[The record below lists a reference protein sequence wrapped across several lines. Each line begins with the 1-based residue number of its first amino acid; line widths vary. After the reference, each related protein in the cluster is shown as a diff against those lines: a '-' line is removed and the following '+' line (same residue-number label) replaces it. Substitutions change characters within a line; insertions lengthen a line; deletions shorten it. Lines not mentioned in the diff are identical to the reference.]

1 MLARTTRA
9 TGSSW
14 IALEER
20 VSLPETYD
28 DELIDT
34 TEFDE
39 FIEAKLIVEVLQELK
54 SGKEGTVYCCRADPR
69 TGHDLLAVKIYR
81 PPEHRMFHNNAVYQ
95 EGRWVGD
102 RRLER
107 AVAKKTK
114 TGRGFSAD
122 SWVAQE
128 YGALERLHAAGAS
141 VPRPFA
147 RNGQALLMEFVGDED
162 GPAPLLQNADV
173 PREAALP
180 LFRRILDEVG
190 IWLTNGLIHADL
202 SPYNILVWEG
212 QPVVIDFPQA
222 VDPETN
228 PRARELLTR
237 DVTNVCRYFGRHG
250 IRADAEGIAIDL
262 WRRLGPRDRYS
273 F

>member
-1 MLARTTRA
+1 MLARTARA
-9 TGSSW
+9 TGPSW

-20 VSLPETYD
+20 VSIPEIYE
-28 DELIDT
+28 DELSET
-34 TEFDE
+34 SEFDE
-39 FIEAKLIVEVLQELK
+39 FIETEWITAVLQELK
-54 SGKEGTVYCCRADPR
+54 SGKEGTVYCCRAAPR
-69 TGHDLLAVKIYR
+69 TGHDLLAVKVYR
-81 PPEHRMFHNNAVYQ
+81 SQEHRMFHNNAVYQ
-95 EGRWVGD
+95 EGRWIGD

-114 TGRGFSAD
+114 TGRSVRSD
-122 SWVAQE
+122 SWVSQE
-128 YGALERLHAAGAS
+128 YNALERLHNAGAS
-141 VPRPFA
+141 VPRPLA
-147 RNGQALLMEFVGDED
+147 RNGQALLMEFIGDED

-173 PREAALP
+173 AKEAAVP
-180 LFRRILDEVG
+180 LFRRILEEVG
-190 IWLTNGLIHADL
+190 LWLTNGLIHADL

-222 VDPETN
+222 MDPETN

-262 WRRLGPRDRYS
+262 WRRLGPRDRWS
-273 F
+273 M